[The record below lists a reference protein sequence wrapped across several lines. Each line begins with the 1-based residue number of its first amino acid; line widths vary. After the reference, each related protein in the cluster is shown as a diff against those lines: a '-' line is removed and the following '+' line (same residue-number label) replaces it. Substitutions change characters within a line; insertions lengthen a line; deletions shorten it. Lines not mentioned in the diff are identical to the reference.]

1 MSTPSKAKGDR
12 AERQVVAYFQA
23 HGFPRC
29 RRTKAGGEKD
39 LGDLSGVIDRFGVEW
54 CVQVTDRVFSGHGA
68 LLAKAATVP
77 AQADALGSGWRCMV
91 VKGPRAPD
99 VGDWFVWLPLPQLL
113 SLVDGLIPVG
123 GEDVVGGDLAC
134 VTVRAWLALVGPDPM
149 RAVAGVG
156 RASACCDRHY
166 TKDGGHQ

>member
-12 AERQVVAYFQA
+12 AERQVAAYFQA

-77 AQADALGSGWRCMV
+77 SQAEALGGVYWCMV
-91 VKGPRAPD
+91 VKRPRAAD

-113 SLVDGLIPVG
+113 SLVVTPENFAVG
-123 GEDVVGGDLAC
+123 ETVVGDDLAC
-134 VTVRAWLALVGPDPM
+134 VTVRAWLALVGPDP
-149 RAVAGVG
+149 V
-156 RASACCDRHY
+156 
-166 TKDGGHQ
+166 HQ